1 VRLAGQFFAYALV
14 NGAWWL
20 IPLIVVLMAATLLI
34 AAGQAVAPF
43 TLYTVF

>member
-1 VRLAGQFFAYALV
+1 VRLAGQFFSYALV

-20 IPLIVVLMAATLLI
+20 IPLLVVLMAATLLV